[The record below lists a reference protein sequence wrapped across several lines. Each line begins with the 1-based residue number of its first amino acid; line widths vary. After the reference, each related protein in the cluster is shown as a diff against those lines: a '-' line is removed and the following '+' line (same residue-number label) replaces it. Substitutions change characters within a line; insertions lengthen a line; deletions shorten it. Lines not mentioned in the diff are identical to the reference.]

1 MRTTCAQW
9 SSPANCARHDSRTL
23 YVPNQR
29 FALNAADSRRNAG
42 RRGGDVSSTN
52 VDDLQGAHS
61 DGVDDN
67 ACSLEATQFAWV
79 SSQTGATCSL
89 DDSPTEFAESS
100 WRLAYR
106 VRWVRMSQ
114 RSSDHSANVVAQVG
128 SNELTSQ
135 PHEATPSKERTV
147 ALSMPR

>member
-1 MRTTCAQW
+1 MNQAAGSRKWHTKRSELSRLVQACLLIYEGDMFAQAG
-9 SSPANCARHDSRTL
+9 SS
-23 YVPNQR
+23 
-29 FALNAADSRRNAG
+29 
-42 RRGGDVSSTN
+42 
-52 VDDLQGAHS
+52 
-61 DGVDDN
+61 
-67 ACSLEATQFAWV
+67 
-79 SSQTGATCSL
+79 
-89 DDSPTEFAESS
+89 TEFAEFPGH
-100 WRLAYR
+100 LVYR